1 MVNVETGI
9 VILIEILL
17 VGLLTHRIM
26 LYKNSKKQLEQETK
40 RTRGILEKH
49 DNRSVSLSLVIDKV
63 LKKGLN

>member
-9 VILIEILL
+9 VILIELLL

-40 RTRGILEKH
+40 KTTAILEKH
-49 DNRSVSLSLVIDKV
+49 DNRSVSLSRVINEV